1 MDRSEIQRIAWE
13 EMGCRVEHSSREPG
27 WIYFHGLRTAKL
39 ALWLADELRANVDHD
54 LLYIAGLFHDVGKGK
69 RSHNEVGALR
79 ARELLADSCLPAEL
93 IQIEEMIVGHCLRGQ
108 PGQSLP
114 VHILQD
120 ADILD
125 HIGPI
130 GPWLAYYWSGS
141 KGESFAEHVR
151 FYQSEDIR
159 HTRQK
164 MYAQLNFEPSR
175 MEYIRRI
182 RWEDEVMQTLHA
194 AYEEG
199 VWTSRPGAEAAA
211 LWSPDVIDPVSGSE
225 GGQES

>member
-1 MDRSEIQRIAWE
+1 MNRELIEGIANR
-13 EMGCRVEHSSREPG
+13 EMGRRVEHSSREPG
-27 WIYFHGLRTAKL
+27 WIYYHGLRTAKL
-39 ALWLADELRANVDHD
+39 ALWLADELNANVDRD
-54 LLYIAGLFHDVGKGK
+54 LLYIAGLFHDVGKGT
-69 RSHNEVGALR
+69 RPHNEVGALR
-79 ARELLADSCLPAEL
+79 ARDLLADYCPPAEL
-93 IQIEEMIVGHCLRGQ
+93 AQIEDMIVGHCLRGQ

-151 FYQSEDIR
+151 YYHSEENR

-164 MYAQLNFEPSR
+164 LYAQLNFEPSR

-199 VWTSRPGAEAAA
+199 VWTSKPGAEAAA
-211 LWSPDVIDPVSGSE
+211 LWSPDAVGPVSDSE
-225 GGQES
+225 GG